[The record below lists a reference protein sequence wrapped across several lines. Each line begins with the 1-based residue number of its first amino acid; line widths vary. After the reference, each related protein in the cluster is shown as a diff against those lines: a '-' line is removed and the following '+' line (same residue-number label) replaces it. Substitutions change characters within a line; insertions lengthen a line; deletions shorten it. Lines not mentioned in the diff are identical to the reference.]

1 MATIAFCGTG
11 MMGGPMAMRLR
22 GAGHTVRVWN
32 RTPSK
37 AAALMKDGGVACPTP
52 ADAADPA
59 SEVHL
64 MLANDDAVEQV
75 LFASDGVLRGLQ
87 KGALVVDHSTV
98 SVLGVAA
105 RAQRL
110 KDGGWR
116 FLQAPVF
123 AGPSNV
129 AKGEGTML
137 IGGAQETYAS
147 ARPVLELIIEKH
159 WYVGPRERDAAAYKL
174 MGNSMLVNV
183 VQALAEFFA
192 IGRACGIEPDDALKL
207 FERFDPGRTIAIRGP
222 RMAHGDYAAAFTAAM
237 AAKDVDLMI
246 RAARDGG
253 ADVPGLELAQQRLL
267 RLIKSGHG
275 DLDLAALGLVV
286 IPPARAHDGQT
297 VAAGEG

>member
-1 MATIAFCGTG
+1 MATIAFCGMG
-11 MMGGPMAMRLR
+11 MMGSPMAARLR
-22 GAGHTVRVWN
+22 AAGHTVRVWN

-37 AAALMKDGGVACPTP
+37 ATAWAQDGGVACRTP

-64 MLANDDAVEQV
+64 MLANDEAVDRA
-75 LFASDGVLRGLQ
+75 LFGADGALVSLQ
-87 KGALVVDHSTV
+87 KKALVVDHSTV
-98 SVLGVAA
+98 SALTVEARAA
-105 RAQRL
+105 RV

-123 AGPSNV
+123 AGPANV
-129 AKGEGTML
+129 SKGEGLML
-137 IGGAQETYAS
+137 VGGPSTTYDDAK
-147 ARPVLELIIEKH
+147 PGLQQIVEKH
-159 WYVGPRERDAAAYKL
+159 WYVGEHEKDAAAFKL

-183 VQALAEFFA
+183 VQALAEYFA
-192 IGRACGIEPDDALKL
+192 IGRACRIEPERALEL
-207 FERFDPGRTIAIRGP
+207 FERFDPGRTIGIRGP
-222 RMAHGDYAAAFTAAM
+222 RMAHGDYKAAFAASM
-237 AAKDVDLMI
+237 AAKDVDLMV

-253 ADVPGLELAQQRLL
+253 ADVPGLELALQRLL

-286 IPPARAHDGQT
+286 IPPAPNGQGA